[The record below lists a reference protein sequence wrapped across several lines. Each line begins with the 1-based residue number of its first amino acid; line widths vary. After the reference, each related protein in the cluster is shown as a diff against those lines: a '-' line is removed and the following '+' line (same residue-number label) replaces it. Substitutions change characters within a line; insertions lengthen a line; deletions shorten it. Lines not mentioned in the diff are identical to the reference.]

1 MKPNMDSTRAQ
12 ASYEM
17 VLVAVIVVV
26 LAVSVLAHFAPLTES
41 VFGIAAAREGAIKS
55 LSNEEKAYLVQR
67 VDFDG
72 PPGTG
77 SIYRFRIFTQP
88 LEDNFTSSNFEI
100 GYICESVSNAI
111 GANVP
116 DIEVAF
122 NSETPRNC

>member
-26 LAVSVLAHFAPLTES
+26 LAVSVLANFVPLKDS
-41 VFGIAAAREGAIKS
+41 VFAIAAAREGGIKS
-55 LSNEEKAYLVQR
+55 LSKEGKAYLIQR
-67 VDFDG
+67 VDFTG
-72 PPGTG
+72 PPDN
-77 SIYRFRIFTQP
+77 SKYSFRIFTQP
-88 LEDNFTSSNFEI
+88 LEDNSVSSGFDI
-100 GYICESVSNAI
+100 SPICESVSNAI